1 MVWLPLLV
9 PFLAGPAGRRLVS
22 CLPPRQAAWLLAVT
36 AAGLAAGSTA
46 ALALL
51 VVPGATHLPAV
62 AALGRLLTLLSAGAP
77 DTVVAVAIT
86 ALALALLVLCA
97 CLFVRNLHRR
107 WTQLGWARRLAAR
120 ADGELLV
127 LADELP
133 DAYALPGRPGR
144 IVVTAGM
151 LRALTAAEREALLA
165 HERAHLRGR
174 HHLFAAVIELSSLCH
189 PALGALR
196 EPLAYAL
203 ERCADEDAARAVGDR
218 RLTARAIGK
227 AALAARGAERRPSL
241 ALAATAGPVPRR
253 VAALLEPRTRTARA
267 LPKTGIAIV
276 AMLLACPTLSAASA
290 LEAASDLHTS
300 IEVAQENSA
309 PPDPTPRR
317 GCVLRASPVPR
328 PRSGGR
334 RSAQGVRSG
343 MTARPA
349 TRNAS
354 GRRPA
359 DMQDSGPLAEL
370 TPVKLDRPRTTAAA
384 DCNTTVAMT
393 H

>member
-46 ALALL
+46 ALTLL

-62 AALGRLLTLLSAGAP
+62 AALGRLLTPLSTGSADA
-77 DTVVAVAIT
+77 VVAVAV
-86 ALALALLVLCA
+86 AALALLLLCA
-97 CLFVRNLHRR
+97 ALFVRGLRRR
-107 WTQLGWARRLAAR
+107 WTQLGRAKRLGAR

-127 LADELP
+127 LADEFP

-151 LRALTAAEREALLA
+151 LRALSAAEREALFA

-174 HHLFAAVIELSSLCH
+174 HHLFTAVTELSALCH

-203 ERCADEDAARAVGDR
+203 ERCADEAAAHAVGDR
-218 RLTARAIGK
+218 RLTAQAIGR
-227 AALAARGAERRPSL
+227 AALAARGAARRPDL

-253 VAALLEPRTRTARA
+253 VAALLAPATPTPRT
-267 LPKTGIAIV
+267 LPNPGIAI
-276 AMLLACPTLSAASA
+276 AAALLTCLTLSTASD
-290 LEAASDLHTS
+290 LEAATDLHTN
-300 IEVAQENSA
+300 IEVAQGE
-309 PPDPTPRR
+309 
-317 GCVLRASPVPR
+317 LRSP
-328 PRSGGR
+328 
-334 RSAQGVRSG
+334 
-343 MTARPA
+343 
-349 TRNAS
+349 
-354 GRRPA
+354 
-359 DMQDSGPLAEL
+359 
-370 TPVKLDRPRTTAAA
+370 
-384 DCNTTVAMT
+384 
-393 H
+393 